1 MGEGNKETRHAASRP
16 GGRKIW
22 ARFAR
27 VISLAG
33 ARLGESVTAGAA
45 RRNPHKYKSP
55 EVMLISFVSASSS
68 RLDPHSTCSRRFL
81 AGCNARSSLG
91 LRAHRQP
98 DKPVQR
104 LGTLSCLRAFVLV
117 LLDQRFAIDPCEP
130 SLVSFES
137 SVISLE
143 PRTLHQPAKLKNVPK
158 NEYVSTLFKFFVNQ
172 NYAFLSIAKSIEC
185 SWFTARCCIF
195 VQSAD

>member
-1 MGEGNKETRHAASRP
+1 MKSREGRKERKTTTEDPETHEEERVIWLTRNKETRHAASRP
-16 GGRKIW
+16 GGRNIW

-117 LLDQRFAIDPCEP
+117 LLDQRFAIGPC
-130 SLVSFES
+130 
-137 SVISLE
+137 
-143 PRTLHQPAKLKNVPK
+143 
-158 NEYVSTLFKFFVNQ
+158 
-172 NYAFLSIAKSIEC
+172 
-185 SWFTARCCIF
+185 
-195 VQSAD
+195 

>member
-1 MGEGNKETRHAASRP
+1 MRRRKQRDAAGRVST
-16 GGRKIW
+16 GRKE
-22 ARFAR
+22 F
-27 VISLAG
+27 
-33 ARLGESVTAGAA
+33 LGPIRPSYPSRWCEIRGERYSGHCVSQST
-45 RRNPHKYKSP
+45 KVKSP

-81 AGCNARSSLG
+81 AGCNARSSFG

-104 LGTLSCLRAFVLV
+104 LGTLSCLHAFVLV

-137 SVISLE
+137 SVIPLE
-143 PRTLHQPAKLKNVPK
+143 PRTSHQSAKLKNVPK
-158 NEYVSTLFKFFVNQ
+158 NEYGFTLF
-172 NYAFLSIAKSIEC
+172 
-185 SWFTARCCIF
+185 
-195 VQSAD
+195 

>member
-1 MGEGNKETRHAASRP
+1 MSG
-16 GGRKIW
+16 

-33 ARLGESVTAGAA
+33 ARSGESVTAGTA
-45 RRNPHKYKSP
+45 RHNPHKYKSP

-68 RLDPHSTCSRRFL
+68 RLDPCRPALVAHL
-81 AGCNARSSLG
+81 AGCNARSRFG

-143 PRTLHQPAKLKNVPK
+143 PRTPHQSAKLKNVPK
-158 NEYVSTLFKFFVNQ
+158 NEYGFTLF
-172 NYAFLSIAKSIEC
+172 
-185 SWFTARCCIF
+185 
-195 VQSAD
+195 